1 MSKTR
6 LRKILSMIKK
16 DEKSENDIR
25 SWVSNWMDVGYITEN
40 EAVVIDFAFKEKYR
54 RIIEKYR
61 PDLREKFWNI

>member
-40 EAVVIDFAFKEKYR
+40 EAVVIDFAFQEKYR
-54 RIIEKYR
+54 RIIEKCR